1 MTALSCWKSKRK
13 SNINPRCN
21 RAPGRAM
28 EASYQK
34 SLDSWLLLYQIVF

>member
-21 RAPGRAM
+21 RAPGRAIG
-28 EASYQK
+28 ANC
-34 SLDSWLLLYQIVF
+34 